1 MNKRKHTFFLLII
14 VFLLGCS
21 AFPQTKTNIDVY
33 YSLVDS
39 TTGQI
44 AKQLPT
50 TEREISITSNKN
62 DYLIFA
68 NRLKSSFAKLGINSS
83 LRDHTELAISF
94 DRALVKYSD
103 MHRKSF
109 FGSMWVKRKVELG
122 GNFSFNSKI
131 EPGEFLF
138 IAIDSVR
145 VDDIKNIENPVYAF
159 TVSDMPPE
167 PFFSSLLEPAAAI
180 GTAAVAIY
188 LFFSVRSK

>member
-1 MNKRKHTFFLLII
+1 MNKRKRTFFLLIF

-39 TTGQI
+39 TAGQI

-50 TEREISITSNKN
+50 AETEISLTSNNN
-62 DYLIFA
+62 DYLIFT
-68 NRLKSSFAKLGINSS
+68 NRLKSSFANRGISLSS
-83 LRDHTELAISF
+83 GDKTELAISF
-94 DRALVKYSD
+94 DRSSVQYSD

-109 FGSMWVKRKVELG
+109 FGYMWVKRKVELG
-122 GNFSFNSKI
+122 GNFSFNGRI

-138 IAIDSVR
+138 TAIDSVK
-145 VDDIKNIENPVYAF
+145 VDDIKNIENPVYTF
-159 TVSDMPPE
+159 TVSDIPPE